1 MRITRFGCWFLLLS
15 AGVAQAQQV
24 IPLWKDGAPGF
35 EARRNEPEQ
44 HQDWWYKNI
53 HNPSLTVFLPPPG
66 KANGTAV
73 VVAPGGGHRELV
85 RDRETG
91 VLFRAGDAAALAAA
105 VIEVAG
111 DAALRQRLTTAGP
124 QYVRQERTWAKVVE
138 RYVPVYNSLI
148 SNSATHAIEVR
159 T

>member
-1 MRITRFGCWFLLLS
+1 
-15 AGVAQAQQV
+15 
-24 IPLWKDGAPGF
+24 
-35 EARRNEPEQ
+35 
-44 HQDWWYKNI
+44 
-53 HNPSLTVFLPPPG
+53 
-66 KANGTAV
+66 
-73 VVAPGGGHRELV
+73 
-85 RDRETG
+85 RETG